1 MLGFWVLYFF
11 QFLWSIDLI
20 SAARHPIKILSEETA
35 VWPPKATAVLLTNLF
50 LGMIKKI
57 IAWSLLF
64 SVKRVLLPNL

>member
-20 SAARHPIKILSEETA
+20 SAARHPIKILSEVTA

-50 LGMIKKI
+50 LGMIKNYSMVFI
-57 IAWSLLF
+57 IF
-64 SVKRVLLPNL
+64 S

>member
-20 SAARHPIKILSEETA
+20 SAAIHPIKILSEETA

-50 LGMIKKI
+50 LGMIKNYSMVVI
-57 IAWSLLF
+57 IF
-64 SVKRVLLPNL
+64 S

>member
-35 VWPPKATAVLLTNLF
+35 VSPPIATAVLLTNLF
-50 LGMIKKI
+50 LGMIKK
-57 IAWSLLF
+57 L
-64 SVKRVLLPNL
+64 